1 MEQACPSE
9 EHAIIV
15 AQDREMSLYSLRAGV
30 MIKDKD
36 RPWLLL
42 QTTSTVQ
49 VTRVCVRER

>member
-9 EHAIIV
+9 EHLIIV

-30 MIKDKD
+30 MIKD

-42 QTTSTVQ
+42 VQ
-49 VTRVCVRER
+49 FKLGFV